1 MERNNESR
9 GERWRNDS
17 SSCWVERNKPKSTGK
32 LCVCVYVCMYLYHT
46 YTHIYISVYLRT
58 AYSFHKHCISQK
70 RKMSEVKLN
79 EFVGYIWAIYHCFPI
94 LFLDQDLP
102 TKSKHIFY
110 GRDSKVVLYS
120 LHHLGS
126 VHSSPVLGLLAA
138 AHITAFSLAGK
149 PMFVLDGTQDRELC
163 V

>member
-1 MERNNESR
+1 MNLQAIS
-9 GERWRNDS
+9 GQ
-17 SSCWVERNKPKSTGK
+17 
-32 LCVCVYVCMYLYHT
+32 
-46 YTHIYISVYLRT
+46 YTIVSLD
-58 AYSFHKHCISQK
+58 
-70 RKMSEVKLN
+70 
-79 EFVGYIWAIYHCFPI
+79 

-126 VHSSPVLGLLAA
+126 VHSSLVLGLLAA

-163 V
+163 VQALIIGIRFINLSCQKIKHRFQFRKAAISSTPIFLLQEICTNFLWINGGQSTFNSNMISQTF